1 MAGVAEKERG
11 SMTAAEWILARD
23 RRREL
28 RDIGFLDEEQFRMLG
43 EVLRENRPKEMKVV
57 NLDEWRKMR
66 RQA

>member
-1 MAGVAEKERG
+1 
-11 SMTAAEWILARD
+11 MTAAEWILARD

>member
-1 MAGVAEKERG
+1 
-11 SMTAAEWILARD
+11 MTAAEWIIARD

-28 RDIGFLDEEQFRMLG
+28 RDIGFLDEEQYRMLG
-43 EVLRENRPKEMKVV
+43 EVLRENQPREMKVV